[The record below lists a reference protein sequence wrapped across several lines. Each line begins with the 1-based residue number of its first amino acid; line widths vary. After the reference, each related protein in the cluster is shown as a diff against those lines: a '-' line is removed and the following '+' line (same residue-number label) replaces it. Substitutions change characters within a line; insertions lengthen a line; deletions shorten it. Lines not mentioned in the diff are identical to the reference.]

1 MDVRGSLNA
10 EDNQE
15 YITGEGSHSMV
26 ENDSFYAKAPP
37 LAASTVGRSKSRSV
51 DMYAF
56 IVPHL
61 FEEKRTDIIFGFPSF
76 RPSVLLSPYRSMYLV
91 HATPTVLF

>member
-1 MDVRGSLNA
+1 MVLWFNGGKKLKTVQSNHMNKQLFRPSVFFFNGMFQMDVRGSLNA

-51 DMYAF
+51 N
-56 IVPHL
+56 IL
-61 FEEKRTDIIFGFPSF
+61 W
-76 RPSVLLSPYRSMYLV
+76 L
-91 HATPTVLF
+91 